1 VFTVRADRMSSTR
14 PIILL
19 LLVCAVP
26 FAACKKKGTTA
37 GGDAEPAGSA
47 APADSS
53 SAAAP
58 SGGEGGPTDDGAAA
72 AATDAAS
79 EGGDQGIA
87 TDEGGAALD
96 AALTPSP
103 NGPTGGGG
111 NTFTGNYNCMG
122 GLTLS
127 QTGNGVRGSAITR
140 NGETVTNY
148 DITCTVIGNEC
159 KGNAS
164 KFVSK
169 GGRGPKSAGGS
180 KVTFKLAN
188 GGLSYT
194 EGGAG
199 GFCTRK

>member
-1 VFTVRADRMSSTR
+1 MSSTR
-14 PIILL
+14 SIVL
-19 LLVCAVP
+19 LLVICAVS
-26 FAACKKKGTTA
+26 FAGCKKKGATA

-58 SGGEGGPTDDGAAA
+58 SGGEGGAATDDGAATA
-72 AATDAAS
+72 AADAS
-79 EGGDQGIA
+79 GEGGDQGTA
-87 TDEGGAALD
+87 ADEGGALD

-103 NGPTGGGG
+103 TGPTGGG

-122 GLTLS
+122 GLSLT

-169 GGRGPKSAGGS
+169 GGHGPKSAGGS

-194 EGGAG
+194 EGGVG